1 MQYAA
6 FIFAI
11 FGLLAYLELSSL
23 KKRIAELERQLS
35 TIQGTR
41 YAAERSSRAAAVQS
55 YIGRRVKL
63 ELKEDHEDVDVV
75 MYGNTRHGSNTILD
89 ADEDWMLVRIDG
101 PKGVKEKLLRLESI
115 QNVTLVGEDE
125 A

>member
-1 MQYAA
+1 
-6 FIFAI
+6 
-11 FGLLAYLELSSL
+11 
-23 KKRIAELERQLS
+23 
-35 TIQGTR
+35 
-41 YAAERSSRAAAVQS
+41 
-55 YIGRRVKL
+55 
-63 ELKEDHEDVDVV
+63 